1 MTKSQKMKVVFCI
14 IAVVLTVISCFVPFV
29 WMTAQAEEGTTTVTS
44 YTTNTYYMTCI
55 GKGSSF
61 SSYLNALTFNFTQG
75 IGTIGINFIGNSP
88 DRQNTTS
95 GTRFFAFYPDKSNV
109 TESQPNSTS
118 PFSLTSVV
126 TGSNFVGITTPVTIL
141 PAESFYNATVRDNL
155 PFRFSYLTV
164 SIVAPYG
171 SLSFKAKGSLL
182 ESSSYTGV
190 LQFEFGFEIVSDN
203 PDSYSDPV
211 VTICIPTSYLPP
223 VKSSTF
229 KPSTGTFNEGYYS
242 GYSVGYKEGK
252 DYEFSHV
259 NQNSASY
266 ILGKNKGYYEGVND
280 SGQFSFFSLISSVV
294 DVPIKAFV
302 GLLDFNLFGIDM
314 SSLYLSLFTLCIII
328 AIVKML
334 L

>member
-1 MTKSQKMKVVFCI
+1 MTKSQKMKVAFCI

-29 WMTAQAEEGTTTVTS
+29 WMTAQADEGTTTVTS
-44 YTTNTYYMTCI
+44 YTTNTYYLTCL

-75 IGTIGINFIGNSP
+75 IGTIGINFIGNIP
-88 DRQNTTS
+88 NRQNTTL

-109 TESQPNSTS
+109 SESQPNSTL

-126 TGSNFVGITTPVTIL
+126 TGSSFAGITTPVTIL
-141 PAESFYNATVRDNL
+141 PAESFYNAIVRDNL
-155 PFRFSYLTV
+155 PFNFSYLTV
-164 SIVAPYG
+164 SIVKPYT

-182 ESSSYTGV
+182 ESSTYTGV
-190 LQFEFGFEIVSDN
+190 LQLEFGFEILSDN

-211 VTICIPTSYLPP
+211 VTICIPTSYLPT
-223 VKSSTF
+223 VQSSTF
-229 KPSTGTFNEGYYS
+229 KPSSGTYNEGYN
-242 GYSVGYKEGK
+242 VGYGKGYTEGINT
-252 DYEFSHV
+252 ESSRV
-259 NQNSASY
+259 NTTSASY
-266 ILGKNKGYYEGVND
+266 LAGKNKGYFEGVND
-280 SGQFSFFSLISSVV
+280 SGQYSFFSLISSVV
-294 DVPIKAFV
+294 DVPIKALV

>member
-1 MTKSQKMKVVFCI
+1 MTKSQKMKVAFCI
-14 IAVVLTVISCFVPFV
+14 IAVVLTVISCLVPFV
-29 WMTAQAEEGTTTVTS
+29 WMTAQAAEGTTTVTS

-75 IGTIGINFIGNSP
+75 IGSIGINFIGNSP
-88 DRQNTTS
+88 DRNHTTL

-109 TESQPNSTS
+109 TESQPNSKL

-126 TGSNFVGITTPVTIL
+126 TGSSFVGITTPVTIL
-141 PAESFYNATVRDNL
+141 PAESVYNAIVRDNL
-155 PFRFSYLTV
+155 PFSLSYLTV
-164 SIVAPYG
+164 SIVKPYT

-190 LQFEFGFEIVSDN
+190 LQFEFGFEILSDN
-203 PDSYSDPV
+203 PDSYSDPM
-211 VTICIPTSYLPP
+211 VTICIPTSYLPT
-223 VKSSTF
+223 VNSSTF
-229 KPSTGTFNEGYYS
+229 KPSNGTYNEGFNA
-242 GYSVGYKEGK
+242 GYNKGYKEGK
-252 DYEFSHV
+252 YFEYSHV
-259 NQNSASY
+259 NPDSASY
-266 ILGKNKGYYEGVND
+266 IEGKSIGYSAGIND
-280 SGQFSFFSLISSVV
+280 SGNYTFFSLISSVV
-294 DVPIKAFV
+294 DVPIKALV